1 MKILAIQETDWIK
14 RGPHQQHH
22 LLERM
27 AQRGHEV
34 RVIDYEYLWQEE
46 ENPDRIRGREE
57 LTPPSHVIEEADITL
72 IRPGIVKVP
81 LLDKASIFLTH
92 KKEIKKELDE
102 FKPDVV
108 VALGVLNAN
117 IAMKECNKRDIPFV
131 YYLIDHLHKLLPNKT
146 VQKIAKRYEK
156 KTLEGSD
163 KILVI
168 NRGLKDYCVEM
179 GAKEDIIDIIP
190 AGVDLDKY
198 DPSIKAE
205 DLEKKYGIKKEDTV
219 LFFMG
224 WIYDFSGMKEVAQ
237 SLDENDDENLKLM
250 IVGEGDLYEYLQNF
264 RDENGLEDRLI
275 LTGKVPFEDIPRYLS
290 VADICLLP
298 AYKNEIMENIVP
310 IKMYEYM
317 AMKNP
322 VIATELPGI
331 MKEFGYDNGINFI
344 DKSED
349 CVVKALEL
357 IEDEKL
363 EEESKRARK
372 YAEKQDWKKIT
383 DEFEEDLLNIS
394 KNK

>member
-27 AQRGHEV
+27 AERGHEV

-46 ENPDRIRGREE
+46 ENPDRIKTREE
-57 LTPPSHVIEEADITL
+57 LNPPSHVIDDADITL
-72 IRPGIVKVP
+72 IRPGMVKVP

-92 KKEIKKELDE
+92 KKEIQNELDNFE
-102 FKPDVV
+102 PDVV
-108 VALGVLNAN
+108 VAFGILNAN

-146 VQKIAKRYEK
+146 VQKVAKRYEK
-156 KTLEGSD
+156 KTLKGSD

-168 NRGLKDYCVEM
+168 NQGLKDYCVEM
-179 GAKEDIIDIIP
+179 GADEDIIDVIP
-190 AGVDLDKY
+190 AGVDLDRY
-198 DPSIKAE
+198 DPSIEAPDIE
-205 DLEKKYGIKKEDTV
+205 GEYGIKEEDTV

-224 WIYDFSGMKEVAQ
+224 WIYEFSGMKEVAQ
-237 SLDENDDENLKLM
+237 SLAENDDENLKLM
-250 IVGEGDLYEYLQNF
+250 IVGEGDLYDYLQDF

-275 LTGKVPFEDIPRYLS
+275 LTGKVPFEEIPRYLS

-317 AMKNP
+317 AMANP

-331 MKEFGYDNGINFI
+331 QKEFGERNGVVYVDSADDVVNLTESMLESNKI
-344 DKSED
+344 D
-349 CVVKALEL
+349 
-357 IEDEKL
+357 
-363 EEESKRARK
+363 EESNQARK
-372 YAEKQDWKKIT
+372 FVENQDWNIIT
-383 DEFEEDLLNIS
+383 DRFRESIEKI
-394 KNK
+394 